1 MLLGLVGLSF
11 AVKWTPELMAQTLNE
26 MPLQNYI
33 DFLEPEL
40 QQIITKRQLGG
51 PYVIN
56 ISISICV
63 AQKPFQKPYFHLEAK
78 IV

>member
-40 QQIITKRQLGG
+40 QKLITKRQLGG
-51 PYVIN
+51 PYVITTY
-56 ISISICV
+56 SICL
-63 AQKPFQKPYFHLEAK
+63 AQKPFLKTLFSL
-78 IV
+78 